1 MKIEASNPEEYI
13 AQIPEERKEAFRKLR
28 EEIKNNLP
36 DGFEE
41 TMSYGMIGYVV
52 PHSLYP
58 AGYHCDPSLPL
69 PFMNLANQKN
79 FIAVYNSAIYADED
93 ILNWFVSAYKERV
106 GRKPDMGKSCIRFK
120 NMEKIPYDLI
130 GALAGKI
137 TPQQWIEKYE
147 SR

>member
-1 MKIEASNPEEYI
+1 MKIEASNPEEYVE
-13 AQIPEERKEAFRKLR
+13 QIPEDRKEAFRKLR

-93 ILNWFVSAYKERV
+93 ILKWFVAAYKERV

-130 GALAGKI
+130 GSLAGKI